1 MRPRRTTGVPVLPG
15 CPARF
20 SVINLILG
28 FWVWQPAATQ
38 GTDSFAALTPVSWH
52 DPDWQTVRLLLSR
65 RHVLAHEK
73 HGRVGRGK
81 CASFSK
87 STIMSDGNMVENI
100 LIWLNCN

>member
-52 DPDWQTVRLLLSR
+52 DPDWQTVISITRTPKIAILEMVRLGGFLVGL
-65 RHVLAHEK
+65 
-73 HGRVGRGK
+73 VGRCG
-81 CASFSK
+81 
-87 STIMSDGNMVENI
+87 
-100 LIWLNCN
+100 